1 MEDQTVNNTKK
12 IDIQLKSLSL
22 AEKSLSIQKDRKVQ
36 REKKNEIFK
45 NAIEN
50 AEKIA
55 LNSICF
61 PEEEIT
67 RLLNDAE
74 SSYGIKQI
82 QWFWLLR
89 NEEDFIILEDGIE
102 TPTRWNRNA
111 KKEENIKF
119 RFSRFFKK
127 DDFVNK
133 CREYYQKYNCTIKI
147 TRTKGPRWEI
157 VIKQND

>member
-61 PEEEIT
+61 PEEEIN
-67 RLLNDAE
+67 RLLNEAE
-74 SSYGIKQI
+74 SSYRIKQI
-82 QWFWLLR
+82 QSLWLLR
-89 NEEDFIILEDGIE
+89 NEEEFIILEDGIE

>member
-1 MEDQTVNNTKK
+1 MEDQTVNDTTKINVQQK
-12 IDIQLKSLSL
+12 TLSL
-22 AEKSLSIQKDRKVQ
+22 VEKSLSIQKDR
-36 REKKNEIFK
+36 REQKERKNEIFK

-74 SSYGIKQI
+74 VSYGIKQI
-82 QWFWLLR
+82 QWFWILR

-111 KKEENIKF
+111 RKEEDIKF
-119 RFSRFFKK
+119 RFSRFFKRE
-127 DDFVNK
+127 DFINK
-133 CREYYQKYNCTIKI
+133 CKEYYGQYNCNIEI

-157 VIKQND
+157 SINQEN

>member
-1 MEDQTVNNTKK
+1 MEDQTVNDTKK
-12 IDIQLKSLSL
+12 INVQQKTLSL
-22 AEKSLSIQKDRKVQ
+22 VEKSISIQKDRKEQ
-36 REKKNEIFK
+36 KQKKNEIFK
-45 NAIEN
+45 TAIEN

-55 LNSICF
+55 LNSVCF
-61 PEEEIT
+61 PEDEIY
-67 RLLNDAE
+67 RLLENAEE
-74 SSYGIKQI
+74 SSGIKQI

-111 KKEENIKF
+111 RKEEDIKF

-127 DDFVNK
+127 EDFINK
-133 CREYYQKYNCTIKI
+133 CKEYYGKYNCNIDI

-157 VIKQND
+157 SIKQED

>member
-1 MEDQTVNNTKK
+1 MEDQTVKETTKVNVQQK
-12 IDIQLKSLSL
+12 TLSL
-22 AEKSLSIQKDRKVQ
+22 IEKSLSIQKDR
-36 REKKNEIFK
+36 REQKERKNEIFK

-55 LNSICF
+55 LNSVCF
-61 PEEEIT
+61 PEDEIS
-67 RLLNDAE
+67 RLLDNAEE
-74 SSYGIKQI
+74 SSGIKQI

-111 KKEENIKF
+111 RKEEDIKF

-127 DDFVNK
+127 EDFINK
-133 CREYYQKYNCTIKI
+133 CKEYYKKYNCNIDI

-157 VIKQND
+157 SIKQED

>member
-1 MEDQTVNNTKK
+1 MEDQTVNDTTKINVQQK
-12 IDIQLKSLSL
+12 TLSL
-22 AEKSLSIQKDRKVQ
+22 VEKSLSIQKDR
-36 REKKNEIFK
+36 REQKERKNEIFK

-55 LNSICF
+55 LISICF

-74 SSYGIKQI
+74 VSYGIKQI
-82 QWFWLLR
+82 QWFWILR

-111 KKEENIKF
+111 RKEEDIKF
-119 RFSRFFKK
+119 RFSRFFKRE
-127 DDFVNK
+127 DFINK
-133 CREYYQKYNCTIKI
+133 CKEYYGQYNCNIEI

-157 VIKQND
+157 SINQEN